1 MVVPIILSG
10 LVIGCIYS
18 LVALGFSL
26 IFRTTGLVNFAH
38 GEAVTIGAL
47 FGYTMVGTIK
57 LPFLPSIL
65 VVILVSGILGAL
77 VERVAYRPIRIKKW
91 PEVNGVIATVGMILV
106 LANGAMLM
114 WGAEPLAYPARISE
128 TTWRIAGMTVP
139 LLSIWILA
147 LGLALMVF
155 LHLFLRNTS
164 LGKAMRAVADYPLM
178 AQLTGINIDTVVTI
192 TFAFSAA
199 LGGAAGVMLAP
210 IYYASYNMGTVG
222 LKSFAAAV
230 LGGFGSVPG
239 AMIGGLLLGVIE
251 AVGSTYV
258 SSSYKDA
265 IAYGLLILL
274 LLFKPTGLLGIKE
287 GR

>member
-10 LVIGCIYS
+10 LAIGCIYS

-26 IFRTTGLVNFAH
+26 MFRTTGLVNFAH

-47 FGYTMVGTIK
+47 FGYTMVSTLK
-57 LPFLPSIL
+57 LPLLPSIL
-65 VVILVSGILGAL
+65 LVAFVSGILGAL
-77 VERVAYRPIRIKKW
+77 VERIAYRPIRIKKW

-106 LANGAMLM
+106 LANGAMLV
-114 WGAEPLAYPARISE
+114 WGAEPLAYPARVSE
-128 TTWRIAGMTVP
+128 STLRLAEMTVP
-139 LLSIWILA
+139 LLSIWILV

-155 LHLFLRNTS
+155 LHLFLRNTN

-178 AQLTGINIDTVVTI
+178 AQLTGINIDSVVTI
-192 TFAFSAA
+192 TFGFSAA
-199 LGGAAGVMLAP
+199 FGGAAGVMLAP

-222 LKSFAAAV
+222 LKSFSAAV

-251 AVGSTYV
+251 TVGATYV

-274 LLFKPTGLLGIKE
+274 LLFRPTGLLGMKE